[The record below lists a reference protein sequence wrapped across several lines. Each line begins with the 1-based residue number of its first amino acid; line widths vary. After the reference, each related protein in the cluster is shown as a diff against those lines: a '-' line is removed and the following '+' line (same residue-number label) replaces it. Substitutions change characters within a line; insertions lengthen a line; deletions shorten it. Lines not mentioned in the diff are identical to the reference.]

1 MAGEWKDSPEAAAR
15 AGQKSRKH
23 GMKAV
28 EARGREALDPAEV
41 QRLEDLRE
49 LLATEPGRM
58 EVRGELAARVA
69 IIVER
74 GFQWLGVNGEE
85 HFAKGTGPLKY
96 LGVYSGLLAR
106 LLDNWPEL
114 DGGERVI
121 ELERIQKV
129 LEDHDGTP

>member
-1 MAGEWKDSPEAAAR
+1 MSHKPTIREVRQKAA
-15 AGQKSRKH
+15 QSNIKH
-23 GMKAV
+23 GMGAV
-28 EARGREALDPAEV
+28 AARGRDALDPAEV

-49 LLATEPGRM
+49 LLATEPGRI
-58 EVRGELAARVA
+58 EVRQELAARVA

-74 GFQWLGVNGEE
+74 GFQWLGANGEE

-106 LLDNWPEL
+106 LLDSWPEL

-129 LEDHDGTP
+129 LEDHDSTT

>member
-1 MAGEWKDSPEAAAR
+1 MG
-15 AGQKSRKH
+15 
-23 GMKAV
+23 AV
-28 EARGREALDPAEV
+28 AARGRDALDPAEV

-58 EVRGELAARVA
+58 EVRQELAARVA

-74 GFQWLGVNGEE
+74 GLQWLGVHGEE

-129 LEDHDGTP
+129 LEDHDGTT